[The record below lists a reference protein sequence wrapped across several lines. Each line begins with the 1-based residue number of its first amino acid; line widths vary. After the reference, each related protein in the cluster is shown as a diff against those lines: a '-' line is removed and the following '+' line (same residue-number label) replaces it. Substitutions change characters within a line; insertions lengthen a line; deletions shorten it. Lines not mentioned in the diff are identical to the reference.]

1 MKFAID
7 TADHVSVMNSQHMKA
22 RRHNQLEDNY
32 FHHFKHETLPL
43 KNPS

>member
-7 TADHVSVMNSQHMKA
+7 TADHVSVMNSQHMLA

-32 FHHFKHETLPL
+32 FITLNMKL
-43 KNPS
+43 CLYKS